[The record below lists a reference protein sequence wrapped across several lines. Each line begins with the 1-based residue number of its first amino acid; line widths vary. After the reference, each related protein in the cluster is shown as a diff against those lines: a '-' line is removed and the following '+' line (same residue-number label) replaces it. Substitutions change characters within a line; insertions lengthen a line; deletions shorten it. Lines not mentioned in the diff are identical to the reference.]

1 MKEITETEFM
11 QMTNQNKART
21 LKEICLGQTKIIRS
35 QNEQIKK

>member
-1 MKEITETEFM
+1 MKEIIDEDFM